1 MLMTR
6 CAKVAMTATLS
17 LFALLVAFNNVTDYG
32 SNFAFV
38 QHVLRM
44 DTTFV
49 DSAARWR
56 AIGQPLVW
64 HATYLLIIA
73 TEVLAGV
80 LMALGAWAMWRAR
93 HARMADFARAKQW
106 AVAGLLAGFVLWF
119 AGFMV
124 VGGEWF
130 LMWQSHEWN
139 GQDSAARFYTAILGV
154 LIFVNQA
161 DADLPA

>member
-6 CAKVAMTATLS
+6 CAKVAMTAALS

-44 DTTFV
+44 DTTFA

-56 AIGQPLVW
+56 AIGHPLVW
-64 HATYLLIIA
+64 HAAYLLIIA
-73 TEVLAGV
+73 VEALTGV
-80 LMALGAWAMWRAR
+80 LLARGAWAMWRAR
-93 HARMADFARAKQW
+93 RAGAAAFAQAKRW
-106 AVAGLLAGFVLWF
+106 AIAGLLAGFLLWF
-119 AGFMV
+119 GAFMV

-130 LMWQSHEWN
+130 LMWQSRDWN
-139 GQDSAARFYTAILGV
+139 GQASAARFYIALLGV

-161 DADLPA
+161 DPDLPG